1 MGRIAILGR
10 FEYEYEYRDAEYEY
24 EKKSDRRRRA
34 DAIRLQDAIWGDPDD
49 QCAQATRNGRT
60 IEKNKMARMMAM
72 MAMIWLTPGWLSSC
86 SCSAQ
91 RCS

>member
-1 MGRIAILGR
+1 MGRIAILDR

-24 EKKSDRRRRA
+24 EKKADRRRRA

-49 QCAQATRNGRT
+49 QCTQATGNGWT
-60 IEKNKMARMMAM
+60 IEKNAMARM